1 MKPII
6 SLKDLNIVY
15 DLGKSNETQAVT
27 DVTLDILPGEYVIFF
42 GPSGCGKSTLLYAI
56 AGLQP
61 PTKGDVFV
69 DGVNLKDVNPS
80 ELIKF
85 YRKTIGMIF
94 QAYQLIPQLSAE
106 DNIVLP
112 SLFSGGGRNES
123 KEKAKGV
130 IERFG
135 ITEFADRRPQR
146 MSGGQQQR
154 TAIARS
160 LVNDPNIILA
170 DEPVGNLDSKNAKI
184 VLDLLSS
191 INQTEKK
198 TVIYVTHN
206 PRDLHYAHR
215 VFHMQDGKI
224 ERVVVN
230 TDHAGADQISEIDR
244 LAQVYPYLSE
254 LRLQAKLILNHF
266 IAPYDIA
273 IQEKIEEVIGRYLK
287 KEINNDD
294 FYKLLNDSGDG
305 VGLYSQKAKDLSGRV
320 EALVKEIEEVRK
332 QESAVSNVE
341 GRAISIRKYLLDEYT
356 GSLSYE
362 QVERIGHFLR
372 ERLRG
377 TLSAQDLRIVFDKP
391 TSEGG
396 VGLNARTASRFGREV
411 EIILARPADQ

>member
-15 DLGKSNETQAVT
+15 DLGKSNETHALT
-27 DVTLDILPGEYVIFF
+27 DVSLDIMPGEYVIFF

-56 AGLQP
+56 AGLHQ
-61 PTKGDVFV
+61 PTKGSVSV
-69 DGVNLKDVNPS
+69 DGVNLHDIKPS
-80 ELIKF
+80 DLITF

-112 SLFSGGGRNES
+112 SLFAGMSRGES
-123 KEKAKGV
+123 KIKAKG
-130 IERFG
+130 IMDRFG
-135 ITEFADRRPQR
+135 VTDFADRRPQR

-191 INQTEKK
+191 INQQEKK

-215 VFHMQDGKI
+215 VFHMKDGRI
-224 ERVVVN
+224 ERVVIN
-230 TDHAGADQISEIDR
+230 TEHSGVDQVSEIDR
-244 LAQVYPYLSE
+244 LAQMYPYLSE
-254 LRLQAKLILNHF
+254 LRLQSKLILNHF
-266 IAPYDIA
+266 IAPYDIS
-273 IQEKIEEVIGRYLK
+273 IQEKIEEVISKYLK
-287 KEINNDD
+287 KEITNDD
-294 FYKLLNDSGDG
+294 FYKMLNDSDDG
-305 VGLYSQKAKDLSGRV
+305 VGLYSQKARDLADRV
-320 EALVKEIEEVRK
+320 GALVKEIESVRE
-332 QESAVSNVE
+332 QENKASSVETRAVT
-341 GRAISIRKYLLDEYT
+341 IRKYLLDEYT
-356 GSLSYE
+356 GSLTYD

-377 TLSAQDLRIVFDKP
+377 TLAGKDMRLIFDKP
-391 TSEGG
+391 FDQGG
-396 VGLNARTASRFGREV
+396 VGLNARTATRFAREV
-411 EIILARPADQ
+411 EIIIAKPVE